1 MSETSQNKEKSH
13 SLFSKVKHGLKY
25 IIGIH
30 DED

>member
-13 SLFSKVKHGLKY
+13 SFLSKVKHGLKY